1 MITALEEER
10 NSETDCSSAFSCG
23 TLCPLS
29 FFFTLVSDA
38 QVLTHLSFIDC
49 LPETWMPKYIF
60 NEDD

>member
-1 MITALEEER
+1 MIPALEEER

-29 FFFTLVSDA
+29 FFLTLVNDA
-38 QVLTHLSFIDC
+38 QARARLSFIDP